1 MPGLAGRS
9 GRRKAAGKLY
19 RFSYRFNPEEDP
31 PELEALFE
39 TITNAR
45 GRKRQDIL
53 RAALQGG
60 TSPAEQVAAT
70 LEDSATA
77 DVLDDMFA
85 DF

>member
-1 MPGLAGRS
+1 MPGLTGRS

-31 PELEALFE
+31 PELETLLEA
-39 TITNAR
+39 ITNAR
-45 GRKRQDIL
+45 GRQRQDIL
-53 RAALQGG
+53 RAALQGAAR
-60 TSPAEQVAAT
+60 PAEQVAAA

-77 DVLDDMFA
+77 DVLEDMFA